1 MVCLDFKTGKVAWG
15 PERNEGTSSAAV
27 SYADGR
33 LYFRYQDGRMI
44 LVEASSE
51 AYREHGTFMIPD
63 VEKQSWP
70 HPVISGGKLFL
81 REQDTLYC
89 YDIAVPVAKDY
100 AEPPPGS

>member
-1 MVCLDFKTGKVAWG
+1 
-15 PERNEGTSSAAV
+15 
-27 SYADGR
+27 
-33 LYFRYQDGRMI
+33 MI
-44 LVEASSE
+44 LVEASPE

-89 YDIAVPVAKDY
+89 YDIAVPVAKDD